1 MTPWRANFSVTFI
14 TRNNFKG
21 IEEYQKWAADASETK

>member
-1 MTPWRANFSVTFI
+1 MTPWRANFSLTFI

-21 IEEYQKWAADASETK
+21 IGITEGWAADASETK

>member
-21 IEEYQKWAADASETK
+21 IEIEIPKVGGGRVRN